1 MLIGCE
7 KLGGGHEAAAEAVST
22 YKCVEVPV
30 AATSRAENRL
40 DISSALLKEK
50 QLIAVIAS
58 ATRRGWTVIVY
69 HRHSTPSSFAHC
81 Y

>member
-7 KLGGGHEAAAEAVST
+7 KLGGGHEAVAEAVST
-22 YKCVEVPV
+22 YKRVEVPV
-30 AATSRAENRL
+30 TATSGTKNRL
-40 DISSALLKEK
+40 DTGSALLKEE

-58 ATRRGWTVIVY
+58 ATRRRWTIVVY
-69 HRHSTPSSFAHC
+69 HRHSTPSTFSHC